1 MDRGAAE
8 FKNGNHDRP
17 HFEVRFR
24 KVGLLLTCGMEDT
37 WEGGDGS
44 EENPTSWLLHQ
55 TGQLGKE
62 QEKEKTSARIFI

>member
-17 HFEVRFR
+17 HFEVQFR

-37 WEGGDGS
+37 WREGMVVRK
-44 EENPTSWLLHQ
+44 T
-55 TGQLGKE
+55 QLVGYCNRLGN
-62 QEKEKTSARIFI
+62 QERSKKNKTLQ